1 MWRSAWQ
8 AVLRWDLKAGHG
20 MWWSADAV
28 EWCMARVC
36 DTWDV
41 GGGVVS
47 EGRLP
52 RMMRL

>member
-1 MWRSAWQ
+1 
-8 AVLRWDLKAGHG
+8 

-28 EWCMARVC
+28 EWCMARVWMC
-36 DTWDV
+36 VD
-41 GGGVVS
+41 VVS